1 MQLVCGVIMK
11 MLVTLCA
18 AVLLLSGCGAAQSP
32 ATSVPIK
39 AADAVPSPRPDDF
52 RIDYFWSKG
61 ALPPP
66 HAYSISI
73 LIEGGGRGTA
83 ILKAPALNGP
93 EQSWQETFDIAPKQM
108 DAVHE
113 LMKRSGV
120 LDGGPLPASDPA
132 PGASTT
138 SMKIIAS
145 GKEVTVSDTVGGN
158 KQQMVAALFGA
169 VRALAAPAEDKLQ
182 TLYNAWIKTQQ

>member
-1 MQLVCGVIMK
+1 MK
-11 MLVTLCA
+11 MLITLGA
-18 AVLLLSGCGAAQSP
+18 VVLLLSGCGAAQSP
-32 ATSVPIK
+32 ATSAPVK

-66 HAYSISI
+66 HAHSITI

-83 ILKAPALNGP
+83 ILKAPAPSGP
-93 EQSWQETFDIAPKQM
+93 EQSWQETFEIAPRQM

-132 PGASTT
+132 PGASTM
-138 SMKIIAS
+138 SMKIVAS
-145 GKEVTVSDTVGGN
+145 GKEVTVSDTVSGN
-158 KQQMVAALFGA
+158 KQQIVQALFGA
-169 VRALAAPAEDKLQ
+169 VRALAAPAEGKLQ
-182 TLYNAWIKTQQ
+182 TQYTAWLKTQQ

>member
-1 MQLVCGVIMK
+1 MMK
-11 MLVTLCA
+11 TLVTLCA
-18 AVLLLSGCGAAQSP
+18 ALLLSGCGAAQSP
-32 ATSVPIK
+32 ATSAPAK

-83 ILKAPALNGP
+83 ILKAPALDGP
-93 EQSWQETFDIAPKQM
+93 ENTWQETFNIAPKQM

-138 SMKIIAS
+138 SMKIVAS
-145 GKEVTVSDTVGGN
+145 GKEVTVTDTVSGN
-158 KQQMVAALFGA
+158 KQQVVAALFGA
-169 VRALAAPAEDKLQ
+169 VRALAAPAEGKLQ
-182 TLYNAWIKTQQ
+182 AHYTAWVKTQQ